1 MYVTLILFQA
11 LLEEGEDPENCI
23 FDKFE
28 SKNVNNSE
36 KSLISE
42 KKSPSVEK
50 KKPVTP
56 TKTIKKNV
64 IGRRPGP
71 KSSKFLKL

>member
-1 MYVTLILFQA
+1 MYVIFILFQA

-28 SKNVNNSE
+28 FKNVNSE

-50 KKPVTP
+50 KKTVTP

-71 KSSKFLKL
+71 KSSKFWRL

>member
-1 MYVTLILFQA
+1 MLILILFQA
-11 LLEEGEDPENCI
+11 LLEEGEDPENCV
-23 FDKFE
+23 FDKLEF
-28 SKNVNNSE
+28 KNVNNSE

-56 TKTIKKNV
+56 TKTVKKNV

-71 KSSKFLKL
+71 KSSKFLK

>member
-1 MYVTLILFQA
+1 MLILFQA
-11 LLEEGEDPENCI
+11 LLEEGEDPENCV

-28 SKNVNNSE
+28 FKNVNTE
-36 KSLISE
+36 KSLIPE
-42 KKSPSVEK
+42 KKSPSFEK

-71 KSSKFLKL
+71 KSSKFLKLLSIL

>member
-1 MYVTLILFQA
+1 MYVILILFQA

-28 SKNVNNSE
+28 FKNVNNTVQ
-36 KSLISE
+36 SLISE

-50 KKPVTP
+50 KKPITP

-71 KSSKFLKL
+71 KSSKFFIL